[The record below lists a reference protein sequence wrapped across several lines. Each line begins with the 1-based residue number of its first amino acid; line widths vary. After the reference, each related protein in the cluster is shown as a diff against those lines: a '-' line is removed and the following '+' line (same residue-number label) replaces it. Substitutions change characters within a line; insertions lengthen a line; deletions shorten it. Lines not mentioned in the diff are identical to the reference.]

1 MHFSFNVFNLYINF
15 SSFTHY
21 HRRFSRRQLR
31 YVYYTCAILLY
42 VLWDMRNRYVFVSCS
57 TRVESSMRCAL
68 MSTTYLHIK
77 DREIDIEITEKTIDK
92 KEFFCFYWGRQHD
105 FFSLLRINKRV
116 TLFLVRQSII
126 SQIGIQETTFNMW
139 LQKYLTSFRIFLWRH
154 IAKTLSWIVLRL
166 IN

>member
-1 MHFSFNVFNLYINF
+1 MQYLYAMRQIYKLRVLHLRFAKSGNLSFNVLNLNINF

-31 YVYYTCAILLY
+31 YVYIY
-42 VLWDMRNRYVFVSCS
+42 VCNIVVCVMGHEESICLCFCS

-92 KEFFCFYWGRQHD
+92 KEFFLF
-105 FFSLLRINKRV
+105 LLRKA
-116 TLFLVRQSII
+116 T
-126 SQIGIQETTFNMW
+126 
-139 LQKYLTSFRIFLWRH
+139 
-154 IAKTLSWIVLRL
+154 
-166 IN
+166 